1 MDNMMMMMVMVVIDD
16 DNNGDINF
24 IDIDVDIR

>member
-1 MDNMMMMMVMVVIDD
+1 MDKMMMVMVVIDD

>member
-1 MDNMMMMMVMVVIDD
+1 MDNMMMVMVVIDD